1 MEVDIKTFKVGQRV
15 KGTVISVEK
24 EEGFLDI
31 GAFCDAKI
39 DKQHYSYET
48 INDLRSVIGVND
60 ELETM
65 ITYVSDEQILLSRL
79 PFEKD
84 EQFSEI
90 KQKMETGETLTLSFE
105 RFNRGGLEHKNI
117 FTYFM
122 PASQIGIKGA
132 EPKDYI
138 NQPFEVVI
146 VDVNE
151 NRQQFIV
158 SARKL
163 KDAKYAAQKAASL
176 EKLASEDV
184 ASVHVTNVVEAG
196 VEVRFDDM
204 IRGFVPRNQL
214 SHLRF
219 TKVADLFSVGQ
230 ILDAKIIEIRQD
242 GQFIGSFKAIQPTP
256 WEQFLT
262 LYKVDDVVKGTIKR
276 ITDFGAFIEIIPG
289 VEGLLHKSQVSYDEF
304 ADYRDFLT
312 ENEAID
318 VKIININEKEQRFSL
333 SIKQMDEDPWATLWE
348 RLHEGDIIPV
358 TVRRIEN
365 KHMWVEVEQ
374 YVYALLYRRETLV
387 EENQELSD
395 VYKEGEILEAKI
407 TELNPKRRRI
417 VVSLA
422 AIIRDA
428 EAKQLADYRDKVE
441 AEDIAETGTM
451 KGKFASLVSSELD
464 TPVHKEVFEETDETK

>member
-84 EQFSEI
+84 AQFAEI
-90 KQKMETGETLTLSFE
+90 KEKMAAGETLNVSFE
-105 RFNRGGLEHKNI
+105 RFNRGGLEHKDI

-132 EPKDYI
+132 EPKDYV
-138 NQPFEVVI
+138 NKPFEVLI

-158 SARKL
+158 SARKV
-163 KDAKYAAQKAASL
+163 KDAKYAAKKAGSL
-176 EKLASEDV
+176 EALANTEI
-184 ASVHVTNVVEAG
+184 ASVKVTNVVEAG

-204 IRGFVPRNQL
+204 IRGFIPRNQL

-219 TKVADLFSVGQ
+219 TKVSDLFEIGQ
-230 ILDAKIIEIRQD
+230 IHDAKVIEVRPD
-242 GQFIGSFKAIQPTP
+242 GQFIGSFKATQATP
-256 WEQFLT
+256 WEQFLAAH
-262 LYKVDDVVKGTIKR
+262 KVDDTVAGTVKR
-276 ITDFGAFIEIIPG
+276 ITDFGAFVEIIPG
-289 VEGLLHKSQVSYDEF
+289 VEGLLHKSEVSYDEF
-304 ADYRDFLT
+304 ANYRDFLT
-312 ENEAID
+312 ENETIN
-318 VKIININEKEQRFSL
+318 VKIININEKDQRLSL
-333 SIKQMDEDPWATLWE
+333 SIKRLNADPWATLWE
-348 RLHEGDIIPV
+348 RFHEGDIIPV

-395 VYKEGEILEAKI
+395 VYKEGETLEAKI

-428 EAKQLADYRDKVE
+428 EAKQLADYRDKLE
-441 AEDIAETGTM
+441 AEDVTETGAL
-451 KGKFASLVSSELD
+451 KGKFARLVGGDDLAHAD
-464 TPVHKEVFEETDETK
+464 NEVFEEADETK